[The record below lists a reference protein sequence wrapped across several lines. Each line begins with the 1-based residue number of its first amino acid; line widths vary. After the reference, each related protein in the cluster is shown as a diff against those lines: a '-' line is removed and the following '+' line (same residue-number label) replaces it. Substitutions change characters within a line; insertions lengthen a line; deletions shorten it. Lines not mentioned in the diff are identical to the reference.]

1 MQPFRVVY
9 IVKQFPQISESY
21 IKTEIEAVREKCDV
35 LVLATHKAS
44 LAAKNHPPFRY
55 IDDLASI
62 REAIEDFRPHVLHTH
77 WLHSARMV
85 GKLAKQTNVP
95 FTVRTHSFDA
105 IWDDAE
111 APSTWNRLFGA
122 RQLPPHVRE
131 AISFIRSD
139 MCLGILA
146 FPFNRVRL
154 EKAGISGDKII
165 DSYPVV
171 NYPLF
176 HNTEP
181 NGDEIMNVGAAI
193 TKKHMEDFIDLGAMA
208 PKQSFNLYAMAYDV
222 ERLRKLNEAK
232 GKPVNLIPPV
242 ELEDMPAQYKKHRW
256 LVYTARMDRGSVG
269 WPMSVAEA
277 QASGVGV
284 CMANIRPDLREYVGD
299 AGFLF
304 NSVTEAYDIIT
315 RPFPEEMRERGFEQ
329 AKKSN
334 IFEHRTSLF
343 SLWQTVGSG
352 HFRNHEVNVDSTITV
367 NE

>member
-1 MQPFRVVY
+1 MSQPFRVMY

-21 IKTEIEAVREKCDV
+21 IKTEIEAVREKCEV
-35 LVLATHKAS
+35 LVVATQKAS
-44 LAAKNHPPFRY
+44 MAATNHPPFRY
-55 IDDLASI
+55 IDDLVAV

-85 GKLAKQTNVP
+85 GKLSKQTKVP

-105 IWDDAE
+105 IWDDTHAR
-111 APSTWNRLFGA
+111 SVLDRFFGA
-122 RQLPPHVRE
+122 RHLPPHVRE
-131 AISFIRSD
+131 AISFIRSE

-154 EKAGISGDKII
+154 EMAGISGDKII

-176 HNTEP
+176 HNTGP

-193 TKKHMEDFIDLGAMA
+193 TKKNMEDFIHLGAMA

-222 ERLRKLNEAK
+222 DRLHELNEAK
-232 GKPVNLIPPV
+232 GRPVNIIPPV

-269 WPMSVAEA
+269 WPMAIAEA

-284 CMANIRPDLREYVGD
+284 CMANIRPDLRDYVGG

-304 NSVTEAYDIIT
+304 NSVTEAHDIIT
-315 RPFPEEMRERGFEQ
+315 KPFPDEKREQGFEQ

-343 SLWQTVGSG
+343 ALWQTVAASD
-352 HFRNHEVNVDSTITV
+352 FRSHEVNTATPR
-367 NE
+367 